1 MSMGDVAYGS
11 IAYQSIF
18 AVGLLLFVITLAFN
32 VIGFYLR
39 QKFRE
44 AY

>member
-1 MSMGDVAYGS
+1 MSLGDVAYGS
-11 IAYQSIF
+11 LAYQTIF
-18 AVGLLLFVITLAFN
+18 AVGLLLFLITLAFS

-39 QKFRE
+39 RRFRE

>member
-1 MSMGDVAYGS
+1 MSLGDVSHGS

-18 AVGLLLFVITLAFN
+18 AVGLLLFVITLGFN
-32 VIGFYLR
+32 IIGFYLR
-39 QKFRE
+39 RKFRE

>member
-1 MSMGDVAYGS
+1 MAHGS

-18 AVGLLLFVITLAFN
+18 AVGLLLFVITLLFN
-32 VIGFYLR
+32 IIGFYLR
-39 QKFRE
+39 RKFRE